1 MQNIKSLSILVPC
14 YNHEKYIEDAIKSIW
29 QQNIDDIEL
38 IVIDDGS
45 KDKSFETLQKL
56 QKLSPIDM
64 HIEKQNNMG
73 ITKTLNKALKIAK
86 GQYISILASD
96 DKYEQNSLLPL
107 LKTMQNNNNLKV
119 IYANGHGFNI
129 DGLTSKVHTNYTAN
143 LLKKS
148 SAEIYQEILVSVP
161 RPLLTQCAM
170 FEKEMLQNIGGWD
183 ENVKLDD
190 WPLNIKI
197 FKYLTNNNFTHMFL
211 DHDVVLY
218 RDHDEQIHKQRDT
231 NFDMIIEVINKYT
244 PKKYKPKFL
253 SLEMRHRAK
262 DLLRDGKIQQA
273 NNILFKAIKIDK
285 SFDNIFK
292 SLRLMIKYNIKNFFI
307 KR

>member
-1 MQNIKSLSILVPC
+1 MNNKKMLSILIPC
-14 YNHEKYIEDAIKSIW
+14 YNHEKYIEDSIRSIW
-29 QQNIDDIEL
+29 QQNIDNIEL

-45 KDKSFETLQKL
+45 KDKSFEKLQKL

-64 HIEKQNNMG
+64 YIEKQNNMG
-73 ITKTLNKALKIAK
+73 VTKTLNKALKLAK

-107 LKTMQNNNNLKV
+107 LKTMQNDASLKV

-170 FEKEMLQNIGGWD
+170 FEKEMLQNIDGWD

-197 FKYLTNNNFTHMFL
+197 FEYLKNNNFTHMFL

-218 RDHDEQIHKQRDT
+218 RDHDEQIHKQRDI

-244 PKKYKPKFL
+244 PNQYKSKFL
-253 SLEMRHRAK
+253 SSEMRHRAK
-262 DLLRDGKIQQA
+262 DLLRDGYTQKA
-273 NNILFKAIKIDK
+273 NSILFEAIKLDK
-285 SFDNIFK
+285 SFGNIFE